1 MKIEILFPEQGYLHG
16 DMGNVM
22 YLKACL
28 PEAEFVETTL
38 ADEPAFVNE
47 DVDLIYMGY
56 VSDDMLVKAIEKLM
70 PYRERLEQMIQN
82 KCCMLFTGNA
92 MEVMYRE
99 IIHGEKVIPALNLF
113 DFTSVVDKEKRY
125 VGNYYG
131 QFNER
136 KIVGCKI
143 QETVAYGVNQDMSIG
158 RGLRGMGINRSTVYE
173 GIRKNNF
180 FGTYLIGPFLI
191 MNPYFT
197 HFLFSRMGIVR
208 PVLAHANAL
217 KDAYARRIE
226 EFENRSTI
234 MEYF

>member
-1 MKIEILFPEQGYLHG
+1 MKKQGTLVVVSGFAGTGKGTVMKELLGRYDSYALSISATTRNPRPGEVDGREYFFKTKEEFEQ
-16 DMGNVM
+16 MIANN
-22 YLKACL
+22 
-28 PEAEFVETTL
+28 EFVEH
-38 ADEPAFVNE
+38 A
-47 DVDLIYMGY
+47 
-56 VSDDMLVKAIEKLM
+56 
-70 PYRERLEQMIQN
+70 
-82 KCCMLFTGNA
+82 C
-92 MEVMYRE
+92 
-99 IIHGEKVIPALNLF
+99 
-113 DFTSVVDKEKRY
+113 Y

-136 KIVGCKI
+136 KLVGCKI

-158 RGLRGMGINRSTVYE
+158 RGLRGMGINRSTIYE

-197 HFLFSRMGIVR
+197 HFLFSRMGIAR

-226 EFENRSTI
+226 EFENRSTV